1 MNIAILIG
9 VSKYRSESPLPACS
23 LDAESMRRLLVAT
36 RKYDEIQLV
45 NDQTSASHVKDSLR
59 QFFAKYQNVPGIEE
73 AFIYFSGHGV
83 YHNDALFCCSDFD
96 SSRPATTS
104 ISNCE
109 LDDLLRSVKPK
120 VAVKVIDA
128 CQSGSP
134 YIKDAG
140 AGFEKALG
148 KSQLNSFICMSSS
161 RQDQSSYASTSESF
175 FTSKWIEAAAEKS
188 DGQVLYRD
196 IQAALA
202 DAFASDPDQT
212 PFFVNQG
219 TGLEV
224 FGSVTDDMRAYRGA
238 RMKLLT
244 AEKPETA
251 VVNSIEEQIRELDRK
266 FVPHAQALQ
275 AAEASKATLIA
286 QGIQDQIVSK
296 FYAKSVSMDLKL
308 VNIPKSL
315 EVAKF
320 AEEQSWSKRYFCK
333 VNKEQYKARVL
344 KDPISAYESMTKRL
358 LSVYDDNEYVTETRS
373 RPGSLEVTEAL
384 PLEVAEISFTS
395 IHPSLPAFVVY
406 VGVVHSLIEVMVLS
420 ATVRLVQKGWDSRA
434 PELSQVQWRYQ
445 SYPWTA
451 IVQDPNILW
460 TEAQTRGEADVRA
473 HLESLLPKADAS
485 GDVNGSV
492 PSTSEAGGPAATKVN
507 RTN

>member
-1 MNIAILIG
+1 MNIAIIIG
-9 VSKYRSESPLPACS
+9 ISKYKSESQLPACS

-36 RKYDEIQLV
+36 RKYDDIQLV
-45 NDQTSASHVKDSLR
+45 NDQTSANHVKDTLR
-59 QFFAKYQNVPGIEE
+59 QFFAKYQNGSGIEE
-73 AFIYFSGHGV
+73 ALIYFSGHGV
-83 YHNDALFCCSDFD
+83 YSNDALLCCSDFD

-104 ISNCE
+104 ISNSE
-109 LDDLLRSVKPK
+109 LDDLLRSVKPN

-134 YIKDAG
+134 YIKDAS
-140 AGFEKALG
+140 AGFEKALS
-148 KSQLNSFICMSSS
+148 KSQLNSFICMASS
-161 RQDQSSYASTSESF
+161 RQDQSSYASASESF
-175 FTSKWIEAAAEKS
+175 FTAKWIEAATEKS

-202 DAFASDPDQT
+202 DSFASDPDQT

-224 FGSVTDDMRAYRGA
+224 FSNVTEEMRTYKSA
-238 RMKLLT
+238 RTKSLT
-244 AEKPETA
+244 SEKPDTA
-251 VVNSIEEQIRELDRK
+251 VAMSIEEQIRELDRQ

-275 AAEASKATLIA
+275 AAESSKGALIDK
-286 QGIQDQIVSK
+286 GIQDQLVSK
-296 FYAKSVSMDLKL
+296 FYVKSVTTDSKL
-308 VNIPKSL
+308 ISIPKSR

-320 AEEQSWSKRYFCK
+320 AEDQSWSKRYFCK
-333 VNKEQYKARVL
+333 INREQYQTRVL
-344 KDPISAYESMTKRL
+344 KDPLGALTSFSKRAFARH
-358 LSVYDDNEYVTETRS
+358 DDDDYVLETRS
-373 RPGSLEVTEAL
+373 RPGSLEVTEPL

-395 IHPSLPAFVVY
+395 THPSLPAFVVY

-451 IVQDPNILW
+451 VVQDPSILW
-460 TEAQTRGEADVRA
+460 TESQARGEADVRTY
-473 HLESLLPKADAS
+473 LETLLPKAEAVIETSLPTPSAPSTGDAS
-485 GDVNGSV
+485 
-492 PSTSEAGGPAATKVN
+492 A
-507 RTN
+507 